1 MRTLSFKQKKL
12 LREWFD
18 KNYDG
23 GSKFE
28 MAQKIDNETYAEIED
43 LHPTEIHYQNVNHY
57 LEELVN
63 NKNKE
68 NNI

>member
-1 MRTLSFKQKKL
+1 MRTLTVQQKKL
-12 LREWFD
+12 LREWFK

-23 GSKFE
+23 GCMFD
-28 MAQKIDNETYAEIED
+28 MADKIDSETYEKIEE

-63 NKNKE
+63 QK
-68 NNI
+68 